1 MNGDILDPDGARER
15 VAAWKGRIDKL
26 AADTQAMS
34 DRLQQVRVTKSD
46 PAGLAEVTVDST
58 GALVGL
64 RLTERIQRTAPDT
77 VAQAVMSLLQ
87 QARGQVASQSQEV
100 IAETMGPDS
109 AAGRAI
115 AEQVGRHLRGTPTP
129 PADDD
134 DGDFDM
140 QSHLRRR

>member
-1 MNGDILDPDGARER
+1 MNGGILDPDAARER
-15 VAAWKGRIDKL
+15 VAVWKGRADKL
-26 AADTQAMS
+26 AAATQAMS
-34 DRLQQVRVTKSD
+34 DRLQQVRATVSD
-46 PAGLAEVTVDST
+46 PGGLAEVTVDSA

-64 RLTERIQRTAPDT
+64 RLTNRIQRTAPDV

-115 AEQVGRHLRGTPTP
+115 AEQVGRHLRGAP
-129 PADDD
+129 PETDD
-134 DGDFDM
+134 DGDFDV
-140 QSHLRRR
+140 QSYLRKG

>member
-1 MNGDILDPDGARER
+1 MTGGILDPDAARER

-34 DRLQQVRVTKSD
+34 DRLQQVRVTASD
-46 PAGLAEVTVDST
+46 PGGLAEVTVDST
-58 GALVGL
+58 GALVDL

-87 QARGQVASQSQEV
+87 QARREVADQSQEV

-109 AAGRAI
+109 AAGQAI
-115 AEQVGRHLRGTPTP
+115 AERVGRHLRGTPP
-129 PADDD
+129 QAADEDE
-134 DGDFDM
+134 DFDPR
-140 QSHLRRR
+140 SDLWKR

>member
-1 MNGDILDPDGARER
+1 MSGGILDPDAARER
-15 VAAWKGRIDKL
+15 VAAWKGRIEKM

-34 DRLQQVRVTKSD
+34 DRLQQVRVTVSD
-46 PAGLAEVTVDST
+46 PGGLAEVTVDST

-87 QARGQVASQSQEV
+87 QARGQVASQTQEV

-115 AEQVGRHLRGTPTP
+115 AEQVGRHLRGTPP
-129 PADDD
+129 AADDD
-134 DGDFDM
+134 DGDFDE
-140 QSHLRRR
+140 QSFLRKR

>member
-1 MNGDILDPDGARER
+1 MSGGILDPDAARER

-34 DRLQQVRVTKSD
+34 DRLQQVRVTASD
-46 PAGLAEVTVDST
+46 PGGLAEVTVDST

-64 RLTERIQRTAPDT
+64 RLTDRIQRTAPDV

-100 IAETMGPDS
+100 IAETMGSES

-115 AEQVGRHLRGTPTP
+115 AEQVGRHLRGTPP
-129 PADDD
+129 EADD
-134 DGDFDM
+134 DGDFDA
-140 QSHLRRR
+140 QSYLRKG

>member
-1 MNGDILDPDGARER
+1 MSGGILDPDAARER

-34 DRLQQVRVTKSD
+34 DRLQQVRVTASD
-46 PAGLAEVTVDST
+46 PGGLAEVTVDST

-64 RLTERIQRTAPDT
+64 RLTDRIQRTAPDA

-100 IAETMGPDS
+100 IAETMGSDS

-115 AEQVGRHLRGTPTP
+115 AEQVGRHLRGTSPE
-129 PADDD
+129 ADD
-134 DGDFDM
+134 DGDFDA
-140 QSHLRRR
+140 QSYLRKR

>member
-1 MNGDILDPDGARER
+1 MSGGILDPDAARER
-15 VAAWKGRIDKL
+15 VAAWKERIDKL
-26 AADTQAMS
+26 ATDTQAMS
-34 DRLQQVRVTKSD
+34 DRLRQVQVTASD
-46 PAGLAEVTVDST
+46 PGGLAEVTVDST

-64 RLTERIQRTAPDT
+64 RLTARIQRTAPEV

-115 AEQVGRHLRGTPTP
+115 AEQVGRHLRGTA

-134 DGDFDM
+134 DFDL
-140 QSHLRRR
+140 QSHLRRQ